1 MIQSNLS
8 TYYYIEEG
16 DQHPFS
22 GRQLLYSP
30 ARRSLNLKR
39 GESPD
44 TPPVP
49 PLMMRPRARRR
60 IIGNQI
66 LVQPSSCLLQEI
78 RAFGCL
84 FLHQLIMLWLPT
96 ARSSLNHVGDP
107 FGSHRTIKG
116 RERRAHRLGKP
127 GKHFFQLAVCRFHM
141 KPAPRKPFGQ
151 CLPPRQFG

>member
-44 TPPVP
+44 TPRTPLDDAPACP
-49 PLMMRPRARRR
+49 PANNRQSNLGSASFMFASRDTGVWVSVSSSADNVVASNGS
-60 IIGNQI
+60 I
-66 LVQPSSCLLQEI
+66 QPES
-78 RAFGCL
+78 R
-84 FLHQLIMLWLPT
+84 W
-96 ARSSLNHVGDP
+96 
-107 FGSHRTIKG
+107 
-116 RERRAHRLGKP
+116 
-127 GKHFFQLAVCRFHM
+127 
-141 KPAPRKPFGQ
+141 
-151 CLPPRQFG
+151 